1 MCVTLAAAFGTTLR
15 PLVLLSI
22 FALVVARLRWLARC
36 ARLFHLARSQNHALT
51 ARGLARGR
59 RMPLPLGFVERLA
72 RLRRQCPA
80 PSFPMH
86 SAFPNSRRA

>member
-1 MCVTLAAAFGTTLR
+1 MVPRFVRWFCSAFSLLWSLGCAGLR
-15 PLVLLSI
+15 V
-22 FALVVARLRWLARC
+22 ALGLFTWGASAKSC
-36 ARLFHLARSQNHALT
+36 AHCSRDWRA
-51 ARGLARGR
+51 GG

-86 SAFPNSRRA
+86 SAFLNSRRPNNSFQP